1 MRFAVFCNLNIWYMF
16 FGKRGNFR
24 AFKGFNTNCQ
34 YVPVCFS
41 VLLEFRIIYFVIWTT
56 HILNM
61 ESRNT
66 KIYQLWVDIQDIIG
80 PAHLW
85 PVTIRRLFWTRPLG
99 HWDIILICAFSYVN
113 GLNPEVLIEWIQLLS
128 LVKNDSTIRHMQSFF
143 ALIERGRN
151 YSLYAWNVL
160 MWRYEWL
167 DGRPRI
173 YLNRER
179 R

>member
-1 MRFAVFCNLNIWYMF
+1 
-16 FGKRGNFR
+16 
-24 AFKGFNTNCQ
+24 
-34 YVPVCFS
+34 
-41 VLLEFRIIYFVIWTT
+41 
-56 HILNM
+56 M

-66 KIYQLWVDIQDIIG
+66 QIYKLWMDIQDIIG

-85 PVTIRRLFWTRPLG
+85 PLTIRRLFWTQTLG
-99 HWDIILICAFSYVN
+99 HWDRILICAFSYVN
-113 GLNPEVLIEWIQLLS
+113 GLNPEVLIEWIQLRS
-128 LVKNDSTIRHMQSFF
+128 LVKNDLVAIRHMQSFF

-151 YSLYAWNVL
+151 YSLYAWNVS
-160 MWRYEWL
+160 MRRNEWL